1 MMLKSLGNEDGKKVN
16 ALSGLMGYAL
26 LRALAALDQADQ
38 LKPDTEFVDVPTVI
52 TSYLEWS
59 SDLPDYGIKEL
70 EWREHAAAYFQK
82 AKFDSSKGIAG
93 TASLLKDIEASDLS
107 KLPKKT
113 VKDPWGWA
121 KKLKEYKSQHGTP
134 KIGGTKYDIT
144 KMTRAERAGHAFD
157 GKDPLADVSEK
168 DLKDGL
174 LDFA

>member
-1 MMLKSLGNEDGKKVN
+1 MLKTLGNEDGEKVN

-26 LRALAALDQADQ
+26 LRALAALDQVDE

-59 SDLPDYGIKEL
+59 SDLPDYGIEDI
-70 EWREHAAAYFQK
+70 EWREHAAAYFKK
-82 AKFDSSKGIAG
+82 AKFDASKGTAG
-93 TASLLKDIEASDLS
+93 TAALLEGIEASEAS

-113 VKDPWGWA
+113 VKDPWGWS
-121 KKLKEYKSQHGTP
+121 KKLKEYKSLHGTP

-144 KMTRAERAGHAFD
+144 KMKRKERAGHAFD
-157 GKDPLADVSEK
+157 GKDPLADVSDK